1 MTYPALGPHPHR
13 FCWTFSREAVFGSG
27 GCSFQVVPVLNLTF
41 QTTIGT
47 LCSILATH
55 GLPELLVSDN
65 RSSFTSAEFHES
77 MKHNGIHHITSC
89 PLPSTIQQA
98 GQESHSDF
106 QDCTGENYINRC
118 SNFLS
123 KIPVPIPDNTPQ
135 HNWSLPSRAI
145 NRLMTSLTPRSHASI
160 HRDLCVVQS
169 GTPEIW
175 A

>member
-89 PLPSTIQQA
+89 PYHPPS
-98 GQESHSDF
+98 
-106 QDCTGENYINRC
+106 NR
-118 SNFLS
+118 LA
-123 KIPVPIPDNTPQ
+123 K
-135 HNWSLPSRAI
+135 RAI
-145 NRLMTSLTPRSHASI
+145 QTFKTALEKTTSTDVATSLARILFRYRITPHSTTGVSPAE
-160 HRDLCVVQS
+160 LLT
-169 GTPEIW
+169 G
-175 A
+175 